1 MFPED
6 DIYADEL
13 CDDDVNIEQTGN
25 GYKVRMAVPSAYFK
39 YIIGKK
45 AEMKRKLEH
54 DTKTQIW
61 IPRQG
66 EKGNIGMEPF
76 RMELRGMSGK
86 HRVG

>member
-1 MFPED
+1 MAF
-6 DIYADEL
+6 L
-13 CDDDVNIEQTGN
+13 
-25 GYKVRMAVPSAYFK
+25 KV
-39 YIIGKK
+39 IGKK

>member
-1 MFPED
+1 MFSED
-6 DIYADEL
+6 DTYTDEL
-13 CDDDVNIEQTGN
+13 CDDVNIEQTED
-25 GYKVRMAVPSAYFK
+25 GYKVYMAIPSAYFK

-45 AEMKRKLEH
+45 AETKRKLEL

-76 RMELRGMSGK
+76 RMELRGRIGK
-86 HRVG
+86 NRPG